1 MGALALAG
9 GGGLLGGVVLGEAL
23 SGGFGG
29 DRSDDGGWGGDDGG
43 WGGDGGGD
51 FGGDF

>member
-1 MGALALAG
+1 MVCILS
-9 GGGLLGGVVLGEAL
+9 LLYQCAKFLTRYI
-23 SGGFGG
+23 G